1 MNGEIYAGELAM
13 NGTES
18 AAAETVRTAV
28 TARSLLSAIKENRIE
43 VLLVITL
50 LHLLGVSDRVLAQ
63 ASGICF

>member
-1 MNGEIYAGELAM
+1 MNPPID
-13 NGTES
+13 GT
-18 AAAETVRTAV
+18 AAAETVKTAV
-28 TARSLLSAIKENRIE
+28 TARSFLKSIKENRIE

>member
-1 MNGEIYAGELAM
+1 MNPPITGE
-13 NGTES
+13 TTV
-18 AAAETVRTAV
+18 ETVKTAV

>member
-1 MNGEIYAGELAM
+1 MKMNPPIEGSTAV
-13 NGTES
+13 
-18 AAAETVRTAV
+18 ETVKTAV

>member
-1 MNGEIYAGELAM
+1 MNPPIDAS
-13 NGTES
+13 TTVES
-18 AAAETVRTAV
+18 VKTAV

>member
-1 MNGEIYAGELAM
+1 MNPPIDTSTAV
-13 NGTES
+13 
-18 AAAETVRTAV
+18 ETVKTTV

>member
-1 MNGEIYAGELAM
+1 MNPPIEG
-13 NGTES
+13 S
-18 AAAETVRTAV
+18 AAVETVKTAV
-28 TARSLLSAIKENRIE
+28 TARSFLTAIKENRIE

>member
-1 MNGEIYAGELAM
+1 MNPPID
-13 NGTES
+13 GT
-18 AAAETVRTAV
+18 AAAETVKTAV
-28 TARSLLSAIKENRIE
+28 TARSLLTSIKENRIE

>member
-1 MNGEIYAGELAM
+1 MNPPIDSA
-13 NGTES
+13 
-18 AAAETVRTAV
+18 AAAETVKTAV
-28 TARSLLSAIKENRIE
+28 TARSLLTAIKENRIE

>member
-1 MNGEIYAGELAM
+1 MNTPIE
-13 NGTES
+13 N
-18 AAAETVRTAV
+18 AAAIETVKTAV
-28 TARSLLSAIKENRIE
+28 TARSLLTAIKENRIE

>member
-1 MNGEIYAGELAM
+1 M

-18 AAAETVRTAV
+18 TAVETVKTAV
-28 TARSLLSAIKENRIE
+28 TARSFLKSIKENRIE

>member
-1 MNGEIYAGELAM
+1 MNPPIENVATIE
-13 NGTES
+13 N
-18 AAAETVRTAV
+18 VKTAV

-50 LHLLGVSDRVLAQ
+50 LHLLGVSERVLAQ

>member
-1 MNGEIYAGELAM
+1 MNPPIE
-13 NGTES
+13 GT
-18 AAAETVRTAV
+18 AAAETVKTAV
-28 TARSLLSAIKENRIE
+28 TARSLLTAIKENRIE

>member
-1 MNGEIYAGELAM
+1 MNGQIYEGELTM
-13 NGTES
+13 NGTETT
-18 AAAETVRTAV
+18 AVETVKTAV
-28 TARSLLSAIKENRIE
+28 TARSLLTAIKENRIE

>member
-1 MNGEIYAGELAM
+1 MNPPIEG
-13 NGTES
+13 S
-18 AAAETVRTAV
+18 AAAETVKTAV
-28 TARSLLSAIKENRIE
+28 TARSLLSAIKGNRIE

>member
-1 MNGEIYAGELAM
+1 MNPIE
-13 NGTES
+13 TPV
-18 AAAETVRTAV
+18 ETVKTAV
-28 TARSLLSAIKENRIE
+28 TARSLLSAIKDNRIE